1 MPRPYFIGIIPH
13 MKSGFVAKSHTADC
27 SFELYGQSPAE
38 IFVQAARAI
47 FHEMTE
53 SDPETFARGQ
63 QPTYEEV
70 QLHARSLAWLL
81 VDWLNEIIYRYETHG
96 TYVVDAQVEELHVG
110 DDEARLRAQLVCLP
124 VNGRPAQ
131 LQFKAATYHDLRFER
146 TPDGWVAEVVLDV

>member
-1 MPRPYFIGIIPH
+1 

-27 SFELYGQSPAE
+27 SFELYGQTPEE

-53 SDPETFARGQ
+53 SDPDEFARHR

-70 QLHARSLAWLL
+70 ELHARSLAWLL

-96 TYVVDAQVEELHVG
+96 VYVVDAQIEELHVG
-110 DDEARLRAQLVCLP
+110 NDEARLRARLVCLP
-124 VNGRPAQ
+124 VGEHSAQ
-131 LQFKAATYHDLRFER
+131 LQFKAATYHDLRFEQ